1 MNIAI
6 GVKNF
11 NISLIIQ
18 EEILKIS
25 QKFTVPVN
33 ISIFTNGI
41 ELLIEKNKFD
51 IIFIDT
57 DLNDINS
64 IQISNCIRL
73 TDNIKKLIFISDEDE
88 LIFNLLKYQPYRFIR
103 KRYFKSEL
111 NEAIISIFKS
121 LQDVNK
127 PFICRNGK
135 IKIPVNLNEIYFFE
149 IFGHHI
155 EVNTIN
161 SKLHITG
168 TLNTLQNQLESF
180 GFIRVHKSYLVNL
193 KHIINFGSKKITM
206 SNLAVLPVSKYRS
219 TELKI
224 KLKNYTI

>member
-127 PFICRNGK
+127 PFICRNGN

-149 IFGHHI
+149 IFAVDAVDCVPRCSESPILFRHSGNVHSRVGAESAHI
-155 EVNTIN
+155 
-161 SKLHITG
+161 
-168 TLNTLQNQLESF
+168 
-180 GFIRVHKSYLVNL
+180 L
-193 KHIINFGSKKITM
+193 KCDDCYI
-206 SNLAVLPVSKYRS
+206 
-219 TELKI
+219 
-224 KLKNYTI
+224 

>member
-127 PFICRNGK
+127 PFICRNGN

-180 GFIRVHKSYLVNL
+180 GFIKA
-193 KHIINFGSKKITM
+193 I
-206 SNLAVLPVSKYRS
+206 
-219 TELKI
+219 
-224 KLKNYTI
+224 

>member
-73 TDNIKKLIFISDEDE
+73 TDNIKKLIFFDTYNLTYNIKVI
-88 LIFNLLKYQPYRFIR
+88 IFRKIYRFIVLVIR
-103 KRYFKSEL
+103 F
-111 NEAIISIFKS
+111 
-121 LQDVNK
+121 
-127 PFICRNGK
+127 
-135 IKIPVNLNEIYFFE
+135 
-149 IFGHHI
+149 
-155 EVNTIN
+155 
-161 SKLHITG
+161 
-168 TLNTLQNQLESF
+168 QN
-180 GFIRVHKSYLVNL
+180 
-193 KHIINFGSKKITM
+193 
-206 SNLAVLPVSKYRS
+206 
-219 TELKI
+219 
-224 KLKNYTI
+224 